1 MIFDKFKDK
10 IFIEAKKI
18 GINNCEIYFS
28 KSKLFHLESNNEKIE
43 KYSDSNTYGIGLK
56 VIKNGKAGYA
66 YSEIMNEKSAEDLV
80 HIAYENLKYIE
91 SDYEEFFLSPGRKY
105 NKVPEYIDEISRIP
119 TERKIDIITS
129 LERKTKSLDKR
140 IILTPNC
147 VYREFFSERR
157 IVNTLGLDLYS
168 ASGGGIM
175 YVIAIASE
183 LGKNKMGFG
192 INMFEKE
199 VEIDIDTTALKAK
212 NEAIEKLNAKPT
224 KSGKYKILFRNSCWG
239 SLINT
244 FIGMFSAENVQ
255 KGLSRLNEKLGEK
268 ISSEIITL
276 IDDPFMEKSY
286 FKITFD
292 DQGVPTKR
300 KNLIEKGHLNTFL
313 YDLKTAKK
321 EKRDSTGNAI
331 KNSYKSSTS
340 IRPINLT
347 MLPGNKNYN
356 EMIKSLN
363 NGLIITSVEGL
374 HSGAN
379 SISGDFSLGAQGF
392 IVENGN
398 ILSGLE
404 QITVSGNILN
414 LLKDIEEVGND
425 FDYALSFSPI
435 CYFPS
440 VIVNELDVAGE

>member
-66 YSEIMNEKSAEDLV
+66 YSEIMNEKSADDLV
-80 HIAYENLKYIE
+80 RIAYENLKYIE

-105 NKVPEYIDEISRIP
+105 NQVPEYVDEISRIP

-157 IVNTLGLDLYS
+157 IVNTLGLDLHS

-192 INMFEKE
+192 INMFEKKA
-199 VEIDIDTTALKAK
+199 EIDIDTTALKAK
-212 NEAIEKLNAKPT
+212 NEAIEKLNAKST

-244 FIGMFSAENVQ
+244 FIGMFSAENAQ

-268 ISSEIITL
+268 ISSEIITI

-356 EMIKSLN
+356 EMVKSLN

-404 QITVSGNILN
+404 QITVSGNILS
-414 LLKDIEEVGND
+414 LLNDIEEVGND